1 MPDADAYD
9 VVLNG
14 CRFCRD
20 GGDCDET
27 CGGAL
32 EAKALAL
39 APWLSDGRARPYLE
53 GVAAL
58 VWRWRAE
65 AELTEGAL
73 SGCEIAAVLR
83 ECADE
88 LAHSIP
94 AHLVA
99 EAGRSQTTAENE

>member
-1 MPDADAYD
+1 MPRADEYD
-9 VVLNG
+9 VLDG
-14 CRFCRD
+14 CRYCAEVH
-20 GGDCDET
+20 DCDET
-27 CGGAL
+27 CDNAR

-88 LAHSIP
+88 LANSIP

-99 EAGRSQTTAENE
+99 EAGRSQNKSGE